1 MAGAHRLGEPVGG
14 SMRALILPAAAL
26 ALAGAVVLAGGR
38 MVESPRD
45 VGPVAIDQPDAEG
58 AAAVAAAPVAAS
70 PSAERLA
77 AEAEV
82 PAAKSATRAAE
93 SPSAEAPATL
103 RVPPSRVPAA
113 EESKPSPPKPLS
125 PSRMVAPAI
134 VAPPELAAGKELL
147 REPPREPLSKLS
159 LALPPVPEVK
169 NEWAGTPFFRP
180 LAIESAVFESMGRTI
195 AISGVASVPLGESCV
210 HEGVSW
216 PCGVRARSAFRMWL
230 RGRALVCRLPDEE
243 KPVTSAR
250 CRLAKQDAGAWLV
263 TNGWARAAPDG
274 PYVQAEEKAR
284 NAGMGIFGAP
294 PDTSSVAKVPD
305 APVSTTAESQPIM
318 TEEGVDPQPTL
329 GPQLAF
335 PPAPPAP

>member
-14 SMRALILPAAAL
+14 SMRALILPAVAL

-45 VGPVAIDQPDAEG
+45 VVPVAIDQPDA
-58 AAAVAAAPVAAS
+58 AASTAVAAAPVAAS

-82 PAAKSATRAAE
+82 PAATSATRAAE
-93 SPSAEAPATL
+93 SPSFEAPAT
-103 RVPPSRVPAA
+103 SQVPAGKA
-113 EESKPSPPKPLS
+113 PQATEIQLPPKPVA

>member
-1 MAGAHRLGEPVGG
+1 
-14 SMRALILPAAAL
+14 MRALILPAVAL
-26 ALAGAVVLAGGR
+26 ALAGAVVLVGGR
-38 MVESPRD
+38 MVESPID
-45 VGPVAIDQPDAEG
+45 VAPVATDQPDTEAIAAAEG
-58 AAAVAAAPVAAS
+58 AVASTAAEVAPVAAS
-70 PSAERLA
+70 RTTERLSA
-77 AEAEV
+77 A
-82 PAAKSATRAAE
+82 
-93 SPSAEAPATL
+93 AEAPAAN
-103 RVPPSRVPAA
+103 SASPAA
-113 EESKPSPPKPLS
+113 DSPSVEAPAASPVPTGQAPQTTEIEPSPPKPLAA
-125 PSRMVAPAI
+125 SRMVAPAV
-134 VAPPELAAGKELL
+134 VAPPELAAGEELL
-147 REPPREPLSKLS
+147 REAPREPLSKLS

-195 AISGVASVPLGESCV
+195 AISGVASVPLDESCV

-263 TNGWARAAPDG
+263 ANGWARAAPDG
-274 PYVQAEEKAR
+274 PYVVAEEKAR

-305 APVSTTAESQPIM
+305 APVGATAESQPIM

-329 GPQLAF
+329 GPQLDF